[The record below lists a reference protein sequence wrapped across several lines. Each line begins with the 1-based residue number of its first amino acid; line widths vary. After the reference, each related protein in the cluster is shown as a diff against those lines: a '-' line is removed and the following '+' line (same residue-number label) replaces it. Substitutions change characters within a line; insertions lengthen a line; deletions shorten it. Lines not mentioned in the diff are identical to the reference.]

1 MLVCSAKTNEAIPV
15 EFRKT
20 AEALFPPC
28 GYKDGISPAEREVQS
43 FADMLG
49 IGLEFSQ
56 IMNDEPSE
64 REAFLNSFK
73 NNIDILIQKTWVD
86 KDDEFR
92 KQRLQERVPGLIN
105 LVEND
110 DYRAA
115 LTEFGDILDELSF
128 LLFGAQSRQEDFTE
142 YTMRIDEQMGLFWW
156 YGSHLADL
164 AKIEDERAFFPV
176 LLIGLCYLTNF

>member
-1 MLVCSAKTNEAIPV
+1 MLTCSEKTNEAIPA

-28 GYKDGISPAEREVQS
+28 GYKDGISPGEREVQS

-49 IGLEFSQ
+49 IGLDYSQ
-56 IMNDEPSE
+56 LMNNEASE
-64 REAFLNSFK
+64 KEAFLNSFK

-105 LVEND
+105 LIEQEDN
-110 DYRAA
+110 REA

-128 LLFGAQSRQEDFTE
+128 LLFGAQSRQDDFTE

-156 YGSHLADL
+156 YGAHLEEYAS
-164 AKIEDERAFFPV
+164 IEDESAFFPV